1 MTGFISRSYGDGP
14 VGRAPHTRVCGSRGV
29 GDKSCECHG
38 GEDVKWPFAALWEF
52 DLNSMV
58 YRMSAEAV
66 RVIKGGLTSPANERA
81 RPMWTGLIM
90 FSAALARLV
99 DVLERRDREALRE
112 RDAGR
117 VVRAVAVRDLRCV
130 SL

>member
-1 MTGFISRSYGDGP
+1 MRMPRRRGRQVAIRSVVGVRPQQHGLQD
-14 VGRAPHTRVCGSRGV
+14 VGRGREGHQ
-29 GDKSCECHG
+29 
-38 GEDVKWPFAALWEF
+38 
-52 DLNSMV
+52 
-58 YRMSAEAV
+58 
-66 RVIKGGLTSPANERA
+66 GGLTSPANERA

-117 VVRAVAVRDLRCV
+117 VVRAVAVRDLLQV
-130 SL
+130 LLVVV

>member
-1 MTGFISRSYGDGP
+1 M
-14 VGRAPHTRVCGSRGV
+14 
-29 GDKSCECHG
+29 
-38 GEDVKWPFAALWEF
+38 WEF

-58 YRMSAEAV
+58 YRMSAVAV